1 MTVEELFKIIKDELD
16 SGRDKDQILDYLQ
29 VKYKISSGDDI
40 ESESERISRI
50 QDEIEQLEAQVE
62 DSIEKSDLVNLKE
75 FISNKSKR
83 FKDFIVWTLAND
95 SRLDFGMYLTNT
107 YEITEIVLKK
117 NLLNHAINVTIKD
130 KISEKE
136 TLYIIAYEDLLDK
149 IQESTD
155 FDILVHIK

>member
-50 QDEIEQLEAQVE
+50 QDEIAELEAQAE

-117 NLLNHAINVTIKD
+117 NLLNHAVNVTIKD

-149 IQESTD
+149 IQESSD
-155 FDILVHIK
+155 FDILVHLK